1 MKQAPR
7 EIRREA
13 ARAFM
18 ESLNAL
24 ENRLS
29 SEPGEST
36 RPASTKPV
44 QPTSSPQV
52 NDIPILAKEFEEAV
66 ADIEQNSQS

>member
-1 MKQAPR
+1 MKQAPKD
-7 EIRREA
+7 IRREA

-29 SEPGEST
+29 SEPTETVRPSARPIPPT
-36 RPASTKPV
+36 PPASV
-44 QPTSSPQV
+44 NPTQ
-52 NDIPILAKEFEEAV
+52 ILAKEFEEAV
-66 ADIEQNSQS
+66 ADIEQFSQT

>member
-1 MKQAPR
+1 MKQTPKDL
-7 EIRREA
+7 RREA

-29 SEPGEST
+29 SEPSEAT
-36 RPASTKPV
+36 RPTPAKLP
-44 QPTSSPQV
+44 QPTPPPV
-52 NDIPILAKEFEEAV
+52 NQHQLLVKEFEEAV
-66 ADIEQNSQS
+66 ADIEQYSQS

>member
-1 MKQAPR
+1 MKQAPKD
-7 EIRREA
+7 IRREA

-29 SEPGEST
+29 CEPTETT
-36 RPASTKPV
+36 RPSAKPIP
-44 QPTSSPQV
+44 PTPTAPV
-52 NDIPILAKEFEEAV
+52 NPTQILAKEFEEAV
-66 ADIEQNSQS
+66 ADIEQYSQS